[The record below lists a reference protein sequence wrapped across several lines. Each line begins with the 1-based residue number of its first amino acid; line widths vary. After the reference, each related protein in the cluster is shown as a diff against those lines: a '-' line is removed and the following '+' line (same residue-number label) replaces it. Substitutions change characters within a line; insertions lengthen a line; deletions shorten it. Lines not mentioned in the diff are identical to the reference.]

1 MILDQ
6 DAISH
11 VFMCEYH
18 YFIVHKLMEFCFVP
32 SNITQEY
39 GIYKFGFR
47 VIDSIFF
54 FAISEFKILFNML
67 FSNKITQ

>member
-54 FAISEFKILFNML
+54 RNL
-67 FSNKITQ
+67 